1 MTDVIDVL
9 KALWDAYGKNRN
21 ENQIRVYVKWAST
34 TEVHKLKKVVDIWIG
49 NEKFFPALSDLKSLY
64 ASQNKTYAD
73 PNNYED
79 CWYCG
84 GVGMIPSIITKEDHH
99 YITNYG
105 CKCSNAVTTGI
116 QNYFRTFDE
125 LEDKEYAVPLRE
137 EYTYPQIV
145 DKYLRD
151 VLMNAERRIVEF

>member
-1 MTDVIDVL
+1 MTDIIDIL
-9 KALWDAYGKNRN
+9 KVLWDAYGKNRN

-34 TEVHKLKKVVDIWIG
+34 TEAYKLKKVIDIWIG
-49 NEKFFPALSDLKSLY
+49 NEKFFPSLSDLKGLY
-64 ASQNKTYAD
+64 ASQNKSYSNTTE
-73 PNNYED
+73 YED

-84 GVGMIPSIITKEDHH
+84 GVGMIPSITTKEDYH

-116 QNYFRTFDE
+116 QNYFSTFDE
-125 LEDKEYAVPLRE
+125 LEYKEYAEPLRE

-151 VLMNAERRIVEF
+151 ELMGKKGQVVEF